1 MTPNGTTTTT
11 PRTTSF
17 LLRAV
22 MGAVIGLFAGHAD
35 TPTRDHAHTA

>member
-11 PRTTSF
+11 PRTASF

-22 MGAVIGLFAGHAD
+22 MGAVIGLFTGHAE
-35 TPTRDHAHTA
+35 TPAREHAHSA

>member
-17 LLRAV
+17 LFRAM
-22 MGAVIGLFAGHAD
+22 MGAVIGLFASHAD
-35 TPTRDHAHTA
+35 LPSRDHAHTA